1 MTAPLRSGRR
11 PADRAP
17 VIGRGDLRLVDAGPR
32 RARTTRRTRTTVLA
46 VAAAAGVVAA
56 LFALVAFHVV
66 LTQNQFRLER
76 LQARADVQ
84 QERYERL
91 RLHVAELEAP
101 SRVVAVAHE
110 RLGMVPP
117 AGVTYLSPT
126 GPASGR
132 PPGEPGGAPET
143 AGWSKVKRELAS
155 GP

>member
-11 PADRAP
+11 PADHGRVA
-17 VIGRGDLRLVDAGPR
+17 GRGDLRLVEGRPR
-32 RARTTRRTRTTVLA
+32 AARTSPRTRNRVLA
-46 VAAAAGVVAA
+46 VTAAACVAAA

-76 LQARADVQ
+76 LQARADVE

-117 AGVTYLSPT
+117 PGVTYLSAA

-132 PPGEPGGAPET
+132 PAGDPAGAPET

>member
-11 PADRAP
+11 PADQGWSASR
-17 VIGRGDLRLVDAGPR
+17 RDLRLVEGGPR
-32 RARTTRRTRTTVLA
+32 PARTSPRTRTRVA
-46 VAAAAGVVAA
+46 VATVAGVVAA
-56 LFALVAFHVV
+56 FFALVAFHVV

-76 LQARADVQ
+76 LQARADVE

-91 RLHVAELEAP
+91 RLQVAELEAP

-110 RLGMVPP
+110 RLGMLPP
-117 AGVTYLSPT
+117 PGVTYLSVA
-126 GPASGR
+126 GPATGR
-132 PPGEPGGAPET
+132 PAGDPAGAPET

>member
-1 MTAPLRSGRR
+1 MTAPLRSGRW
-11 PADRAP
+11 PAHQGRSAS
-17 VIGRGDLRLVDAGPR
+17 RGDLRLVEGGPR
-32 RARTTRRTRTTVLA
+32 PARTSPRTRTRVLA
-46 VAAAAGVVAA
+46 VATVAGVVAA
-56 LFALVAFHVV
+56 LFALVALHVV

-76 LQARADVQ
+76 LQARADVE

-110 RLGMVPP
+110 RLGMLPP
-117 AGVTYLSPT
+117 PGVTYLSAAGPT
-126 GPASGR
+126 TGR
-132 PPGEPGGAPET
+132 PAGRPAGAPET